1 MSYTPPEE
9 GWYDAGGW
17 AISYTPMV
25 LDVAALQFLYG
36 AQTHNETDTTYS
48 WDETIPFGSTI
59 WDSGGT
65 DTLDFSNFTLG
76 HDISLAD
83 GTSST
88 ISFPVR
94 DYYTIQEGWDVG
106 QLADNLTIAHGAVIE
121 NAIGGAGDD
130 TIVGNDLNNVLNGGL
145 GDDTLTGGDGDD
157 IFEFVANFG
166 TDTIS
171 DFVLDSDLLRFF
183 DSSDTFITADAI
195 TAQDVGDDLVLAI
208 GDNSLTLEDLAGE
221 TFGDNFLDIA

>member
-1 MSYTPPEE
+1 ML
-9 GWYDAGGW
+9 
-17 AISYTPMV
+17 

-76 HDISLAD
+76 HDISLVD

-94 DYYTIQEGWDVG
+94 DYYTIQDRLGRW
-106 QLADNLTIAHGAVIE
+106 TIGLIISLLHHGAEIE
-121 NAIGGAGDD
+121 NAIGG
-130 TIVGNDLNNVLNGGL
+130 
-145 GDDTLTGGDGDD
+145 
-157 IFEFVANFG
+157 
-166 TDTIS
+166 S
-171 DFVLDSDLLRFF
+171 W
-183 DSSDTFITADAI
+183 
-195 TAQDVGDDLVLAI
+195 
-208 GDNSLTLEDLAGE
+208 
-221 TFGDNFLDIA
+221 